1 MYNELPN
8 QDIQNLILFQIY
20 ILHRKLNLNLFL
32 FEKLMK
38 AKDIGFDDED
48 NEEEEEEEDVI
59 MED

>member
-1 MYNELPN
+1 MRE
-8 QDIQNLILFQIY
+8 
-20 ILHRKLNLNLFL
+20 
-32 FEKLMK
+32 EKLMK